1 MTGWEPATEAEVA
14 MRDALRAQDQQ
25 QYFRVLTHVDL
36 VLPIAGGPTA
46 GWGTWTSEGRTHVL
60 AFTSVAALRASLG
73 ENAGATRLVAYPD
86 LAAGWPNQ
94 EWWLAVNPGLPIEG
108 YLPAWYVAQLAR
120 GDVRLPGRTM
130 GARARLERVESAA
143 RATRDGV
150 PGPLRDSVPGP
161 ARDGVPGSARDVGAE
176 SGRFAVPEPAREAP
190 SVPVPTAATPPAPS
204 GRAGRVAEAEEPA
217 TVPMRSVPLLGR
229 RAPTAPHR
237 RPVPG
242 DHGRAGAGDGADPD
256 ALDGWLTDLRRRP
269 DEPDPFAAGRAT
281 PDEPPAPPPPP
292 PARSFFEPTSG
303 RATRRPSPLDI
314 PRRSGERATPP
325 SRFAGGQPFPRRRPL
340 NEPVREDQT
349 RPFRVGADE
358 PAPTPAEP
366 AVPFRPARP
375 PEDIP
380 RTLPRRHSGPPAP
393 DRWAGTRTDGDAP
406 GWTPLD
412 DPTEAEA
419 LPPSMAEPVSAPP
432 APRRDFTPI
441 VIEGTV
447 IEARDLTAPAAT
459 GPASEVYA
467 ATGPVVSRVDAAEPA
482 GSPAVDVNESG
493 WADDRRAPES
503 FATGPS
509 VSGPSVSEPFVSGPS
524 VAEPFVSG
532 PSVAEPSAARPSAI
546 DPFDAGSSALTEPF
560 ATGPRSDRVG
570 SAWETTTA
578 PLSPAAA
585 EPSPSPASEPTSS
598 VIDPLRPAAE
608 ASVPADAAPLPTGP
622 DEPTVSL
629 ARPARYPDE
638 PTVSL
643 FEPTTPLFS
652 PSPSPSPSL
661 SLPPSSSPS
670 QPSSPAS
677 ASLSDEPGTPVTSS
691 AGEST
696 RSLFEPL
703 SYRAAP
709 VPAEPTVSLSPQV
722 PDEPTTFLSSPAP
735 DEATSLFAPVAAEP
749 TVSLP
754 APATSDEVTTSLFAP
769 AGDEVT
775 TSLPAPVAAEPTV
788 SLFAPVPSDEPT
800 TSLFA
805 PVSRPA
811 ADEPTPSLFASA
823 ADEPTTSLFAPA
835 ADEPTT
841 SLFAPAADDS
851 TTSLFA
857 PAADDSTTSLFAPA
871 SRSAADEP
879 TTSLFAPSPSDEPSP
894 SSETGLE
901 TETIPYVTAE
911 EPRVE
916 PVSDGTG
923 RPAVEPDFVP
933 ANEVEEELLAAA
945 ASGNTDGFLTTLLLA
960 RVMLPVA
967 FDSAAG
973 SRPGDPG
980 FSWRTETVDGVRYVV
995 VYTSPERLADHAG
1008 GPVDT
1013 VRVKFVQ
1020 LIRQWPDVA
1029 WSFRVNPDTPV
1040 GAAYP
1045 GEQVLALANWA
1056 AEVGLGDDPETEPEP
1071 PATGPAPTAEPRPD
1085 APVAKPTR
1093 PVVMQKAIAASQL
1106 AYYLERG
1113 YDRVSGFVHRA
1124 GELAHLRTPAELF
1137 DALGLGH
1144 PGSPFSRDAEEL
1156 YLLRWPAYRPS
1167 LYRIPYGGQNEAAMR
1182 AMEGWVIERYPFRG
1196 NGFAPGESSDVIA
1209 EFKVDSARLPH
1220 GAELWRVAADG
1231 DARLV
1236 AVLDTDAL
1244 LWRKADG
1251 A

>member
-25 QYFRVLTHVDL
+25 QYFRVLTRVDL
-36 VLPIAGGPTA
+36 VLPVAGGPTA

-94 EWWLAVNPGLPIEG
+94 EWWLAVNPGLPVEG

-130 GARARLERVESAA
+130 GARARLERVENAA
-143 RATRDGV
+143 RAARDGASASARDGA
-150 PGPLRDSVPGP
+150 PGPVRDGASAP
-161 ARDGVPGSARDVGAE
+161 ARDGAPGPVRDGASAPVRDGASASARDGASAPVGDGAPGPVRDGGAE
-176 SGRFAVPEPAREAP
+176 SGRFGVPKPAREAP
-190 SVPVPTAATPPAPS
+190 SVPVPAAATPPAPVPS
-204 GRAGRVAEAEEPA
+204 GRGGWVAEAEEPA

-229 RAPTAPHR
+229 RAPTAPRR
-237 RPVPG
+237 RPAPG
-242 DHGRAGAGDGADPD
+242 DHGRAVAGDGPDPD

-281 PDEPPAPPPPP
+281 PDEPPVPPAPP

-303 RATRRPSPLDI
+303 RATRRPSPLDA
-314 PRRSGERATPP
+314 PRRAGERATPP

-349 RPFRVGADE
+349 RAFRVGADE
-358 PAPTPAEP
+358 PAPTPAGP
-366 AVPFRPARP
+366 TSPFRPARP

-393 DRWAGTRTDGDAP
+393 DRWAGTVTDRDAP
-406 GWTPLD
+406 GLAPLD
-412 DPTEAEA
+412 DPAEAEA
-419 LPPSMAEPVSAPP
+419 LPPSIAEPVSAPP

-447 IEARDLTAPAAT
+447 IEARDLTAPVAA
-459 GPASEVYA
+459 GPASEGYA
-467 ATGPVVSRVDAAEPA
+467 ATGPVASGVDASAPTAPPTVGEPA
-482 GSPAVDVNESG
+482 R
-493 WADDRRAPES
+493 ADERRA
-503 FATGPS
+503 
-509 VSGPSVSEPFVSGPS
+509 SEPF
-524 VAEPFVSG
+524 AT
-532 PSVAEPSAARPSAI
+532 EPSTA
-546 DPFDAGSSALTEPF
+546 DAVPTEPF
-560 ATGPRSDRVG
+560 ATGLFPTGSSVTDPFATGSSVTDPFVTEPSVTDPFATEPFVAGSHSDQVG
-570 SAWETTTA
+570 SARQTAA
-578 PLSPAAA
+578 PLSPAAT
-585 EPSPSPASEPTSS
+585 PPFPSPAAEPATS
-598 VIDPLRPAAE
+598 VFGLIRPAE
-608 ASVPADAAPLPTGP
+608 TSVPVDAAPVS
-622 DEPTVSL
+622 DDPTVSF
-629 ARPARYPDE
+629 AGPATPPDE

-643 FEPTTPLFS
+643 FEPTTSLFA
-652 PSPSPSPSL
+652 
-661 SLPPSSSPS
+661 PSSV
-670 QPSSPAS
+670 
-677 ASLSDEPGTPVTSS
+677 SDERGAPVASS
-691 AGEST
+691 AEEAT
-696 RSLFEPL
+696 TSLFEP
-703 SYRAAP
+703 A
-709 VPAEPTVSLSPQV
+709 
-722 PDEPTTFLSSPAP
+722 SSPA
-735 DEATSLFAPVAAEP
+735 
-749 TVSLP
+749 
-754 APATSDEVTTSLFAP
+754 
-769 AGDEVT
+769 
-775 TSLPAPVAAEPTV
+775 
-788 SLFAPVPSDEPT
+788 EPT

-805 PVSRPA
+805 PSP
-811 ADEPTPSLFASA
+811 P
-823 ADEPTTSLFAPA
+823 DEPTTSLFAPA
-835 ADEPTT
+835 ADGAATASIAPVADEPTMSLSAPAVDEPTT
-841 SLFAPAADDS
+841 SLFAPVADE
-851 TTSLFA
+851 
-857 PAADDSTTSLFAPA
+857 PATA
-871 SRSAADEP
+871 SFVPVADEP
-879 TTSLFAPSPSDEPSP
+879 TTSLFAPSLSDEPTTSLFAP
-894 SSETGLE
+894 SLSDEPASSAET
-901 TETIPYVTAE
+901 TEAIPYAPAE
-911 EPRVE
+911 ESPVE
-916 PVSDGTG
+916 PVTDGTG
-923 RPAVEPDFVP
+923 RPTAEPDFVP

-960 RVMLPVA
+960 RVLLPVA
-967 FDSAAG
+967 FDSAART
-973 SRPGDPG
+973 RPGDPG
-980 FSWRTETVDGVRYVV
+980 FAWRTETVDGVRYVA
-995 VYTSPERLADHAG
+995 VYTSPERLADHAD
-1008 GPVDT
+1008 GPIDT

-1029 WSFRVNPDTPV
+1029 WSFRVNPGTPV

-1071 PATGPAPTAEPRPD
+1071 PAAGPAPTAGPRPD
-1085 APVAKPTR
+1085 APPAKPTP
-1093 PVVMQKAIAASQL
+1093 PVIMQKAIAASQL

-1220 GAELWRVAADG
+1220 GAELWRVAAGG

>member
-86 LAAGWPNQ
+86 LAAAWPNQ

-143 RATRDGV
+143 RAARDGV
-150 PGPLRDSVPGP
+150 LGPARDSVPGP
-161 ARDGVPGSARDVGAE
+161 VRDGVPGSVRDVGAE

-190 SVPVPTAATPPAPS
+190 SVPVPAAATPPAPS
-204 GRAGRVAEAEEPA
+204 GRGGRVAEVEEPA

-237 RPVPG
+237 RPASG

-281 PDEPPAPPPPP
+281 PDEPPTPPAPP

-303 RATRRPSPLDI
+303 RATRRPSPLDT

-366 AVPFRPARP
+366 TAPFRPARP
-375 PEDIP
+375 PEDTP

-393 DRWAGTRTDGDAP
+393 DRWAGTRTDRDAP

-412 DPTEAEA
+412 DPAEAEA

-459 GPASEVYA
+459 GPASEGYA
-467 ATGPVVSRVDAAEPA
+467 ATGPVLSRVDAAEPA
-482 GSPAVDVNESG
+482 GSPAVDVDEPA
-493 WADDRRAPES
+493 WTDDRRAPEP
-503 FATGPS
+503 FVTEPS
-509 VSGPSVSEPFVSGPS
+509 VAGLSVSEPFVSEPS
-524 VAEPFVSG
+524 VAEPFVTE
-532 PSVAEPSAARPSAI
+532 PFATEPFATQPSATDS
-546 DPFDAGSSALTEPF
+546 FDAGSSAPTEPF
-560 ATGPRSDRVG
+560 ATGSRSDRVG

-585 EPSPSPASEPTSS
+585 EPFPSPASEPTSS
-598 VIDPLRPAAE
+598 VFDPLRPAAE

-629 ARPARYPDE
+629 ARPARHPDE

-652 PSPSPSPSL
+652 PSPT
-661 SLPPSSSPS
+661 PSSSPS
-670 QPSSPAS
+670 QPTSPAS
-677 ASLSDEPGTPVTSS
+677 ASPSDEPGTPVTSS
-691 AGEST
+691 AGEPT

-703 SYRAAP
+703 SSPAVP
-709 VPAEPTVSLSPQV
+709 VPAEPTVSLSTPVTEEPTTSLSSPV
-722 PDEPTTFLSSPAP
+722 PDEPT
-735 DEATSLFAPVAAEP
+735 TSLFAPVAAEP

-754 APATSDEVTTSLFAP
+754 APATADEATTSLFAP

-775 TSLPAPVAAEPTV
+775 TSPSVPGAAEPTV

-811 ADEPTPSLFASA
+811 ADEPTTSLFSSV
-823 ADEPTTSLFAPA
+823 ADEATTSLFAPATDEATTSLFAPASRPA

-841 SLFAPAADDS
+841 SLFAV
-851 TTSLFA
+851 
-857 PAADDSTTSLFAPA
+857 
-871 SRSAADEP
+871 
-879 TTSLFAPSPSDEPSP
+879 SPSEEPSP

-916 PVSDGTG
+916 PVTDGTG

-1085 APVAKPTR
+1085 APAAKPTR